1 METGTKHRKAKT
13 MTDNTTNYSMPD
25 ALVLGAG
32 ISGVASAYFLA
43 RAGLDVLVIDRRAAP
58 ALETTYANG
67 GQISVSHAEPW
78 AHPGA
83 PQQVLKWLTEKESP
97 LYFSPRLDRRQ
108 WVWLAAWLWQCR
120 KPAADRNTLQIM
132 KIALR
137 SRELYREVRQAEKID
152 YAQKSLGILH
162 FYRNHDE
169 FENAKRVAELMSE
182 NGCRRRPV
190 TKEEIDS
197 IEPALAQNRDII
209 GGTYT
214 EDDESGDARRFTQAL
229 ARICEQRYRVRFLF
243 NTNIESLVS
252 SGNEIYAAQI
262 AANDGSKDLIRA
274 RHFVLGL
281 GPWSPFMAQKLGIF
295 LNIYPAK
302 GYSISTPLDPTNV
315 RYAPRVSL
323 TDDENKI
330 VYSNLETHLR
340 VAGTAELAG
349 WDSSL
354 HYHRIRP
361 LVEKAAEL
369 FPGVFSNMDFRDP
382 QWVLA
387 NLNPWTGLRP
397 TTPSNLP
404 YVGKR
409 PEFRNLWLNTGH
421 GTLGWTLGMGTAKMV
436 AEMIN
441 GEIPA
446 QMAA

>member
-1 METGTKHRKAKT
+1 MAG
-13 MTDNTTNYSMPD
+13 NTTNYLPD

-32 ISGVASAYFLA
+32 ITGVATAYFLA

-83 PQQVLKWLTEKESP
+83 LEQVLKWLTEKESP
-97 LYFSPRLDRRQ
+97 LYFSPRLDWRQ
-108 WVWLAAWLWQCR
+108 WVWLVAWVWQCR
-120 KPAADRNTLQIM
+120 KSAADRNTLEIM

-137 SRELYREVRQAEKID
+137 SRELYRQVRQAEKID

-162 FYRNHDE
+162 FYRKPGE
-169 FENAKRVAELMSE
+169 FENARRVAELMSE

-190 TKEEIDS
+190 TKVEIDS

-229 ARICEQRYRVRFLF
+229 AGICEQRYRVRFLF
-243 NTNIESLVS
+243 GATIESLVS
-252 SGNEIYAAQI
+252 SGNDIYEAQI
-262 AANDGSKDLIRA
+262 AATDGSKDFIRA
-274 RHFVLGL
+274 RHFVLCL
-281 GPWSPFMAQKLGIF
+281 GSWSPFMAWKLGIF

-302 GYSISTPLDPTNV
+302 GYSISTPLDRTNG

-349 WDSSL
+349 WDGSL
-354 HYHRIRP
+354 HYHRIGP

-369 FPGVFSNMDFRDP
+369 FPDVFSDMDFRNP
-382 QWVLA
+382 HWVLA
-387 NLNPWTGLRP
+387 NLHPWSGLRP
-397 TTPSNLP
+397 STPSNLP
-404 YVGKR
+404 YVGRR

-421 GTLGWTLGMGTAKMV
+421 GTLGWTLGMATAEMV
-436 AEMIN
+436 AEMIT

-446 QMAA
+446 QMAATSPPS